1 MHIARSL
8 RFFIISFASFIRLV
22 GGRGR
27 RGGMLWKSHLMST
40 LSSLKSPS
48 HHNRSHRSFMIL
60 SSVLTY
66 SGCLA
71 PDRACGGNRDS
82 QPRIKSVGFK
92 ERSTIIIIT
101 CGPLLLLLCLG
112 QSSPP
117 NFESTWCDISDT
129 FEAAVNIEQ
138 HQHHHKHYTLQST
151 MKHCS
156 D

>member
-27 RGGMLWKSHLMST
+27 RGGMLGKSHLMST
-40 LSSLKSPS
+40 LSSLKSQS
-48 HHNRSHRSFMIL
+48 HHNCSHRGFMILLL

-82 QPRIKSVGFK
+82 QPRIKCVGLK
-92 ERSTIIIIT
+92 KNPDQPSSLSPAAHYYYCCAWGSLPT
-101 CGPLLLLLCLG
+101 L
-112 QSSPP
+112 SPP
-117 NFESTWCDISDT
+117 GVI
-129 FEAAVNIEQ
+129 
-138 HQHHHKHYTLQST
+138 
-151 MKHCS
+151 
-156 D
+156 

>member
-27 RGGMLWKSHLMST
+27 RGGMLGKSHLMST
-40 LSSLKSPS
+40 LSSLKSQS
-48 HHNRSHRSFMIL
+48 HHNCSHRGFMIL

-82 QPRIKSVGFK
+82 QPRIRCVGLK
-92 ERSTIIIIT
+92 KDPDQPSS
-101 CGPLLLLLCLG
+101 L
-112 QSSPP
+112 SSPSSLSP
-117 NFESTWCDISDT
+117 
-129 FEAAVNIEQ
+129 AAHYYYCCALGSLPLPTLSQPGVIEV
-138 HQHHHKHYTLQST
+138 TLLRQP
-151 MKHCS
+151 
-156 D
+156 